1 MTPTPTLPRR
11 ARNKL
16 TSLQG
21 IAADARDAAS
31 SAQRRIS
38 DLNFTLTAQ
47 ELTAEDADSM
57 REEIGRLQTV
67 RDQQTARHAVFS
79 AITTSVQQWMVGLPR
94 GTSIE
99 PAPPID
105 AKPRKGETPA
115 DAVKRVR
122 QEIAELQSE
131 WRAAKT
137 APQPKSVL
145 KEQAKEQVR
154 AFAERGRPRVVVDKG
169 SLTIGFT
176 PQSSFGFG
184 DNRVAEIMAWLNE
197 EAFTKRVL
205 AEVDALPEPPLALTN
220 EERDRLMQR
229 LSGRMDA
236 LERMEEAFIEQA
248 QQAGT
253 EMLRRPDAGAPAIL
267 GVATQQRV
275 RRVA

>member
-1 MTPTPTLPRR
+1 M
-11 ARNKL
+11 
-16 TSLQG
+16 
-21 IAADARDAAS
+21 AADARDAAS

-47 ELTAEDADSM
+47 ELTPDDADSM
-57 REEIGRLQTV
+57 REEIGRLQSV

-79 AITTSVQQWMVGLPR
+79 AITTSIQQWMAGLPH

-99 PAPPID
+99 PAPPLD
-105 AKPRKGETPA
+105 AKPRRGETPA

-122 QEIAELQSE
+122 QEIAELQGE

-145 KEQAKEQVR
+145 KQQAKEQVR
-154 AFAERGRPRVVVDKG
+154 AFAERGRPRVVIDKG
-169 SLTIGFT
+169 SLAIGFT

-184 DNRVAEIMAWLNE
+184 DNRVAEILAWLNE
-197 EAFTKRVL
+197 EAFTRRVL
-205 AEVDALPEPPLALTN
+205 AEVDALPEPSLALTN

-253 EMLRRPDAGAPAIL
+253 EVLRRPDAGAPAIL